1 MLTLFGKFCRKLRI
15 DTGELLKEMADK
27 LGVTS
32 SYLSAVENGK
42 RNIPKSWPSILI
54 KEYSLNTDHQR
65 ELLRAVEESR
75 ISTKVDMK
83 GYGNDDKTLIMAFAR
98 ELKDLDEDNK
108 MKIREIL
115 SNHKKGGHQ

>member
-27 LGVTS
+27 LEVTS

-42 RNIPKSWPSILI
+42 RNVPKDWVNILI
-54 KEYSLNTDHQR
+54 NEYSLNADEQR
-65 ELLRAVEESR
+65 ELLQAIEGSK
-75 ISTKVDMK
+75 ISNKIDMK
-83 GYGNDDKTLIMAFAR
+83 GYGNEDKTLIMAFAR
-98 ELKDLDEDNK
+98 ELKDLDESNK

-115 SNHKKGGHQ
+115 SNHNKGGSR